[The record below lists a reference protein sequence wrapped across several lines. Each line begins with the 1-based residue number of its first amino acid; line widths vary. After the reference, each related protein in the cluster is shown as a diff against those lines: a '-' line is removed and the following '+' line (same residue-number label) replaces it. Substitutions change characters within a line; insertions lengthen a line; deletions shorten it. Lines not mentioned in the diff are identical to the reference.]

1 MVSKNLS
8 ILRSVSPFAVSSGP
22 RLIMAAAAILLV
34 CAACTLNIYS
44 NRKSARRHAA
54 QQEMNIAI
62 SIQGDVT
69 RVIDELDRSIQSALR
84 GMAAPGFGE
93 MDAVLRHAVLFDGLL
108 AVEGEVGTALIADE
122 SGQTIYDS
130 RGVFPRKINVYDR
143 DYFQAQMRQPDL
155 GLFISRPVLSRID
168 QQWVLVLVRRVNHAD
183 GSFAGVV
190 AVGLRLRYFQNL
202 FAQLDIGRQGTINLI
217 SADQHLIARRPFR
230 EGDINRDMSRSDLF
244 RHLSTDSSGI
254 FDAVGSFDGLDRL
267 YSYRKFENL
276 PFVVCVGLP
285 EREVY
290 AEWLQSSAVLGFVLL
305 LLLAFTGSSLAW
317 ALWCEL
323 SRRGR
328 AEFAARRLEHK
339 YIDARARLDTLFANS
354 EDMMVVARSI
364 AQGNFV
370 FDAVNPVWEHI
381 AGMPAKAALGRCVHT
396 CMSSELADCLLQA
409 WEVCQRQRRPLKRTF
424 TTGDGRAKRS
434 WEASIAP
441 VFSRDGQIHRVVTVA
456 RDMTERQLL
465 EASLRQSQRMEAM
478 GQLTAGVA
486 HDFNNLL
493 QGIIGALEVLSEQ
506 PLPTQESRQYI
517 HVARDAAESGANLVH
532 RLLAFARKQ
541 PLQPEV
547 LRPEQIVSQMSQ
559 LLRHTLGARIRLEME
574 IAEAPWA
581 VRADGPQLQN
591 CLLNLAINARDAM
604 QAGGVIRLS
613 VANVDAETAK
623 AAGLQSGEYT
633 CFAVADEGEGM
644 SPETLER
651 ALEPFFTTKEEGKGT
666 GLGLPM
672 VQGFA
677 RQSGGDLRI
686 ESAPGQGTTVR
697 LWLPR
702 ATETECDVD
711 EADSAVQLR
720 ASG

>member
-1 MVSKNLS
+1 
-8 ILRSVSPFAVSSGP
+8 
-22 RLIMAAAAILLV
+22 
-34 CAACTLNIYS
+34 
-44 NRKSARRHAA
+44 
-54 QQEMNIAI
+54 
-62 SIQGDVT
+62 
-69 RVIDELDRSIQSALR
+69 
-84 GMAAPGFGE
+84 
-93 MDAVLRHAVLFDGLL
+93 
-108 AVEGEVGTALIADE
+108 
-122 SGQTIYDS
+122 
-130 RGVFPRKINVYDR
+130 
-143 DYFQAQMRQPDL
+143 
-155 GLFISRPVLSRID
+155 
-168 QQWVLVLVRRVNHAD
+168 
-183 GSFAGVV
+183 
-190 AVGLRLRYFQNL
+190 
-202 FAQLDIGRQGTINLI
+202 
-217 SADQHLIARRPFR
+217 
-230 EGDINRDMSRSDLF
+230 
-244 RHLSTDSSGI
+244 
-254 FDAVGSFDGLDRL
+254 
-267 YSYRKFENL
+267 
-276 PFVVCVGLP
+276 
-285 EREVY
+285 
-290 AEWLQSSAVLGFVLL
+290 
-305 LLLAFTGSSLAW
+305 
-317 ALWCEL
+317 
-323 SRRGR
+323 
-328 AEFAARRLEHK
+328 
-339 YIDARARLDTLFANS
+339 
-354 EDMMVVARSI
+354 
-364 AQGNFV
+364 
-370 FDAVNPVWEHI
+370 
-381 AGMPAKAALGRCVHT
+381 
-396 CMSSELADCLLQA
+396 
-409 WEVCQRQRRPLKRTF
+409 
-424 TTGDGRAKRS
+424 
-434 WEASIAP
+434 
-441 VFSRDGQIHRVVTVA
+441 
-456 RDMTERQLL
+456 
-465 EASLRQSQRMEAM
+465 
-478 GQLTAGVA
+478 
-486 HDFNNLL
+486 
-493 QGIIGALEVLSEQ
+493 
-506 PLPTQESRQYI
+506 
-517 HVARDAAESGANLVH
+517 LVH

>member
-1 MVSKNLS
+1 
-8 ILRSVSPFAVSSGP
+8 
-22 RLIMAAAAILLV
+22 MAGAAIFVV

-44 NRKSARRHAA
+44 NRQSARRQAA

-62 SIQGDVT
+62 SIQGDVK
-69 RVIDELDRSIQSALR
+69 RMIAELDRSIQSTLR
-84 GMAAPGFGE
+84 GMATPGFGQ
-93 MDAVLRHAVLFDGLL
+93 MDPVLQHAVLFDGLL
-108 AVEGEVGTALIADE
+108 AAEGAVGTVLITDAN
-122 SGQTIYDS
+122 GRAMYDS
-130 RGVFPRKINVYDR
+130 IGLVPRDISVYDR
-143 DYFQAQMRQPDL
+143 DYFQAQMRRADL
-155 GLFISRPVLSRID
+155 GLFISHPVLSRVD
-168 QQWVLVLVRRVNHAD
+168 HKWAVVLVRRMNKAD

-190 AVGLRLRYFQNL
+190 AVGLRLGYFQNL
-202 FAQLDIGRQGTINLI
+202 FARLDIGREGTINLI
-217 SADQHLIARRPFR
+217 SDDGHLIARRPFR
-230 EGDINRDMSRSDLF
+230 EQDINRDMSGSDLF
-244 RHLSTDSSGI
+244 RHLATSSSGV
-254 FDAVGSFDGLDRL
+254 FDAAGSIDGVDRL
-267 YSYRKFENL
+267 YSYRKIEDL

-285 EREVY
+285 AREVY
-290 AEWLQSSAVLGFVLL
+290 AEWLQNSAFLGLVLL

-328 AEFAARRLEHK
+328 AEFAARRSERK

-354 EDMMVVARSI
+354 EDMMVVARPI
-364 AQGNFV
+364 EQGNFV
-370 FDAVNPVWEHI
+370 LDAVNPVWEDI
-381 AGMPAKAALGRCVHT
+381 AGMSAEVALGRCVHT
-396 CMSSELADCLLQA
+396 CMTPDLADGLLQA
-409 WEVCQRQRRPLKRTF
+409 WQVCLRQRRPVKRSF
-424 TTGDGRAKRS
+424 TTGHDRAKRS

-441 VFSRDGQIHRVVTVA
+441 VFSGDGQVRRVVTVA
-456 RDMTERQLL
+456 RDMTERNLL

-493 QGIIGALEVLSEQ
+493 QGITGALEVLSEQ
-506 PLPTQESRQYI
+506 PLPTLESRQYLEI
-517 HVARDAAESGANLVH
+517 ARDAAQRGANLVH

-559 LLRHTLGARIRLEME
+559 LLRHTLGARIRVEME
-574 IAEAPWA
+574 IADTPWA

-604 QAGGVIRLS
+604 PSGGVIRLS
-613 VANVDAETAK
+613 VDNVDAERAQ
-623 AAGLQSGEYT
+623 AAGLQNGEFT

-644 SPETLER
+644 DPETLER

-686 ESAPGQGTTVR
+686 ESALGRGTTVS

-702 ATETECDVD
+702 AV
-711 EADSAVQLR
+711 EAEWAVEVTD
-720 ASG
+720 